1 MLRGFP
7 VRIERS
13 AANDEFLHQIYDL
26 SLGADRWDHITSK
39 LCRAAGADSAILF
52 RLAHGSQPPVF
63 FGVANGHDRSAVDA
77 YSERYH
83 LVDEFADFAE
93 TLLPPPH
100 TPFTAKEVLGAD
112 TLSKSE
118 WYQDFI
124 KTQGYGSIGSILL
137 SPAGGDVG
145 RLGFTYLRA
154 SGGRDFSA
162 EDVAD
167 IVGLS
172 THMKRAFDLDD
183 LLARHQAR
191 YAAILT
197 SFDHLAFGVL
207 IVDRQCR
214 VVEANRYARDI
225 LDRGDEI
232 GLSNN
237 RLSIDQ
243 ADCGLRLEMA
253 VRQAVD
259 HGPGEQ
265 IVGIDTILVPRN
277 GDHQPYTLAT
287 LPLQNH
293 GDLAGHAIVFVFDGH
308 PGERSLALGI
318 TSTFSL
324 SASEAQ
330 LAAALTA
337 GRTLADHADE
347 TGTSINTVRWML
359 KQVFAKTQTNS
370 QRDLVRL
377 VLRSPAG
384 GLSTRNGS

>member
-26 SLGADRWDHITSK
+26 SLGADRWYHITSK
-39 LCRAAGADSAILF
+39 LCSAAGADSAILF
-52 RLAHGSQPPVF
+52 RLAHGSEPPVF
-63 FGVANGHDRSAVDA
+63 FGVANGHDRSALDA
-77 YSERYH
+77 YSQRYH
-83 LVDEFADFAE
+83 LVDELADFAE

-100 TPFTAKEVLGAD
+100 IPFTAKEVLGAD

-167 IVGLS
+167 IV
-172 THMKRAFDLDD
+172 D
-183 LLARHQAR
+183 
-191 YAAILT
+191 
-197 SFDHLAFGVL
+197 
-207 IVDRQCR
+207 
-214 VVEANRYARDI
+214 
-225 LDRGDEI
+225 
-232 GLSNN
+232 
-237 RLSIDQ
+237 
-243 ADCGLRLEMA
+243 
-253 VRQAVD
+253 
-259 HGPGEQ
+259 
-265 IVGIDTILVPRN
+265 
-277 GDHQPYTLAT
+277 
-287 LPLQNH
+287 
-293 GDLAGHAIVFVFDGH
+293 
-308 PGERSLALGI
+308 
-318 TSTFSL
+318 L